1 MLNELVV
8 EGVVVGTWTYGDT
21 RFARIACYPDPG
33 RNHKGNGNGGDWRDR
48 ADFITLR
55 FEQPLAMSV
64 AHLQNGSKI
73 RATGFLASRDY
84 DILLARFADAARGD
98 EEAVQ
103 VLRDVA
109 NLHGQ
114 VVHKP
119 HVLNEMV
126 VESFVTP

>member
-1 MLNELVV
+1 MLNQMVV
-8 EGVVVGTWTYGDT
+8 EGVVMGTWTYGDT
-21 RFARIACYPDPG
+21 RFVRIACYPDPG
-33 RNHKGNGNGGDWRDR
+33 RNHRGNGDGRDE

-55 FEQPLAMSV
+55 FEQPLAMAA
-64 AHLQNGSKI
+64 AHLQRRGRV

-84 DILLARFADAARGD
+84 DIPLARFAEAARGD

-103 VLRDVA
+103 ALRDVA
-109 NLHGQ
+109 NEHGQ

-126 VESFVTP
+126 VESFVAP

>member
-1 MLNELVV
+1 LA
-8 EGVVVGTWTYGDT
+8 VG
-21 RFARIACYPDPG
+21 A
-33 RNHKGNGNGGDWRDR
+33 
-48 ADFITLR
+48 
-55 FEQPLAMSV
+55 
-64 AHLQNGSKI
+64 AHIQNGSKI